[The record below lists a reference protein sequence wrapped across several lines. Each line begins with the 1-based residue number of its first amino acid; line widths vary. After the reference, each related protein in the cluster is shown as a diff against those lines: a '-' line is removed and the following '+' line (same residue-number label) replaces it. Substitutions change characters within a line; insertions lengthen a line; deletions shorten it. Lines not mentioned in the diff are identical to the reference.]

1 MKTENRLSSRYSLKY
16 EKLFFDL
23 LFKKFRITKNQ
34 TLDIGCGSGFFTSLL
49 DEMGFDVC
57 GLDLDLQN
65 IKDAFKKYHS
75 DFLVANSKN
84 PPFSKNSFDLILS
97 RGLSTFYPDN
107 IENASEQK
115 KILLDLLKIGGVLV
129 FITASNLSGKRTHI
143 QNHEIKNILSFFMKP
158 DCTVSVYFFF
168 AKNHL
173 FKFVGGSA
181 FNPIFSKLS
190 IFLTKLTKR
199 SGYIVCV
206 VKKQK

>member
-23 LFKKFRITKNQ
+23 LFKKFRITKNRI
-34 TLDIGCGSGFFTSLL
+34 LEIGCRSDFFNSLL

-97 RGLSTFYPDN
+97 RGLSTFHPDN
-107 IENASEQK
+107 
-115 KILLDLLKIGGVLV
+115 
-129 FITASNLSGKRTHI
+129 
-143 QNHEIKNILSFFMKP
+143 M
-158 DCTVSVYFFF
+158 
-168 AKNHL
+168 
-173 FKFVGGSA
+173 
-181 FNPIFSKLS
+181 
-190 IFLTKLTKR
+190 
-199 SGYIVCV
+199 
-206 VKKQK
+206 